1 VAHSK
6 SRGLDNKIGS
16 VIRRERIAQGL
27 SQAELC
33 QKVGISLGLLGSIER
48 GTSSPSF
55 AVVAEIFHVLGL
67 DLEAVTSELRY
78 GLTLDARLDR
88 ILGEAGFD
96 EPDRERFTRLRAQSK
111 EILLHLLGENA
122 TATRS

>member
-6 SRGLDNKIGS
+6 SRGLDTRIGS

-48 GTSSPSF
+48 GTSSPLFS
-55 AVVAEIFHVLGL
+55 VVAEIFHVLGL
-67 DLEAVTSELRY
+67 DLEAVTHELRY

-88 ILGEAGFD
+88 ILGEAGLD
-96 EPDRERFTRLRAQSK
+96 EGDRERFTRLRAQSK
-111 EILLHLLGENA
+111 EQLLHLIGDVAEENHA
-122 TATRS
+122 